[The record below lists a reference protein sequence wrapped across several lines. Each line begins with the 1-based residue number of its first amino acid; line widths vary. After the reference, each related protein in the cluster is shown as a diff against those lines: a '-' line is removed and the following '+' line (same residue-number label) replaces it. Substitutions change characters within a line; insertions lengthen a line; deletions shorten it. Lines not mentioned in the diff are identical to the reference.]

1 MANYKGE
8 SKELLMD
15 AINIVFA
22 SDDNYAQHTAVAM
35 ASVLLNTKVPQKVCF
50 YLIDDEIN

>member
-22 SDDNYAQHTAVAM
+22 SDDNYAQHTRCCYGVGI
-35 ASVLLNTKVPQKVCF
+35 T
-50 YLIDDEIN
+50 